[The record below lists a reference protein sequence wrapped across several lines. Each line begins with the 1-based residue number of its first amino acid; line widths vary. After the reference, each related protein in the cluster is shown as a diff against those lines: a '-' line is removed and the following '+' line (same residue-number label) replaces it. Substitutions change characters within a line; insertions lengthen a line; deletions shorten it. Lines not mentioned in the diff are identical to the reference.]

1 MTPKPTIVDL
11 PGYGDVAATPPPPVI
26 TSDPLVTGVTP
37 IEQLLAALG
46 LAANAGDP
54 ADNGLAEKGHAE
66 RELKANDALAKFPA
80 NEAESQAKL
89 NAVGQDGTQMAQQ
102 IPQMAAGMAG
112 AVAGAL
118 GGALA
123 PFGQAI
129 QGFTQSAQGML
140 QQGMGALQQSAKAET
155 LTPEALS
162 ASGLGDEF
170 GGGAGDLGEAGG
182 GSSSGGGGGGVGG
195 GGTTPMSMLGPPA
208 TPTAST
214 VPTSSRAMPPVPAP
228 PTPPTTGQMGGMGG
242 YPMMPP
248 GAMHGAGGEGKDDK
262 PGTKR
267 VSVPSVK
274 NGAPVQ
280 GRVSVPPTGPTV
292 TKQVEGK
299 TVATRRIVIP
309 NDKNS
314 EKADEDR
321 SR

>member
-11 PGYGDVAATPPPPVI
+11 AGYGDLAATPPPPPI
-26 TSDPLVTGVTP
+26 TSDPLVSGVTP

-66 RELKANDALAKFPA
+66 RELRANDALAKFPA

-140 QQGMGALQQSAKAET
+140 QQGMGALQQSAKAEQ
-155 LTPEALS
+155 LTPEELS
-162 ASGLGDEF
+162 ASGLSDEF
-170 GGGAGDLGEAGG
+170 GGRAGDLEARI
-182 GSSSGGGGGGVGG
+182 
-195 GGTTPMSMLGPPA
+195 
-208 TPTAST
+208 
-214 VPTSSRAMPPVPAP
+214 SRA
-228 PTPPTTGQMGGMGG
+228 GSG
-242 YPMMPP
+242 
-248 GAMHGAGGEGKDDK
+248 
-262 PGTKR
+262 
-267 VSVPSVK
+267 
-274 NGAPVQ
+274 
-280 GRVSVPPTGPTV
+280 
-292 TKQVEGK
+292 
-299 TVATRRIVIP
+299 
-309 NDKNS
+309 
-314 EKADEDR
+314 
-321 SR
+321 

>member
-1 MTPKPTIVDL
+1 MTPPKPTIVDL
-11 PGYGDVAATPPPPVI
+11 PGYGDLAATPPPPPI
-26 TSDPLVTGVTP
+26 TSDPLVTGTTP

-140 QQGMGALQQSAKAET
+140 QQGMGALQQSAKAEQ
-155 LTPEALS
+155 LTPEELS
-162 ASGLGDEF
+162 ASGLSDEF

-182 GSSSGGGGGGVGG
+182 GGSSGGGGGGV

-214 VPTSSRAMPPVPAP
+214 VPTSSRVVPPVPAP
-228 PTPPTTGQMGGMGG
+228 PTPPTAGQMGGMGG

-267 VSVPSVK
+267 VSVPSIK

-280 GRVSVPPTGPTV
+280 GRVSAPPTGPTV

-314 EKADEDR
+314 EKADDDR